1 MAQKVVVE
9 IEDDLDG
16 SEAAETVTFALDGV
30 TYEIDLSEENAAEL
44 RDALA
49 QFIEYGRRVGGRRRT
64 SAPKTTRVEEPAGNS
79 RERNQAIRAW
89 AREQGYELSERGRIP
104 ADVVNAYNDR

>member
-16 SEAAETVTFALDGV
+16 SQAAETVAFALDGAA
-30 TYEIDLSEENAAEL
+30 YEIDLSEDNAAEL

-49 QFIEYGRRVGGRRRT
+49 QFIDNGRRLGGRRRT
-64 SAPKTTRVEEPAGNS
+64 SAAKVVAAAKPTVS
-79 RERNQAIRAW
+79 DRERNQAIRAW
-89 AREQGYELSERGRIP
+89 ARDEGYEVSERGRIP
-104 ADVVNAYNDR
+104 SDVVSAYDGR